1 MAEEGEGERGVDGEG
16 LCIVGN
22 TAGDMSTE

>member
-1 MAEEGEGERGVDGEG
+1 MAEEKEAWMVRG